1 MKEAFPNIPKD
12 QLKIL
17 DAGAGTGLTGTELH
31 KLGCTDIH
39 ALDISQ
45 EMLNVT
51 KEKGVPYKICLHPS
65 DREED
70 QFETG
75 EFDAVIDAGVL
86 VKALV
91 RPAAFVEIIRMVKI
105 GELLILFFCFVLELV
120 EREREPRI
128 GD

>member
-1 MKEAFPNIPKD
+1 MFSQESAAAGSRYRKPLAECLDAAVKEAFPKPFPKD

-70 QFETG
+70 
-75 EFDAVIDAGVL
+75 
-86 VKALV
+86 
-91 RPAAFVEIIRMVKI
+91 
-105 GELLILFFCFVLELV
+105 
-120 EREREPRI
+120 PRV
-128 GD
+128 